1 MKTGVG
7 VRKKCEG
14 GEGEGGI
21 NLKKRVGGAF
31 KKINR

>member
-14 GEGEGGI
+14 GEVDGGI
-21 NLKKRVGGAF
+21 NLKKRVGRDF
-31 KKINR
+31 